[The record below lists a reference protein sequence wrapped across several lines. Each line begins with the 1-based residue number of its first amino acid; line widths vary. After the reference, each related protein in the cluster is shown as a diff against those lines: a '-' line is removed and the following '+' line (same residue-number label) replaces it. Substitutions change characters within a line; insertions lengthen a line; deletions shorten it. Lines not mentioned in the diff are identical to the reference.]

1 MEVIH
6 ITVGDSLD
14 SFITKKPFPPE
25 IPKNLPQK
33 QSNTYVF
40 FLLQI
45 SNQDEIYF
53 ELEVQRNLGALLAH
67 HVTSSTLGGLVALQ
81 PS

>member
-25 IPKNLPQK
+25 IPKNPPQK
-33 QSNTYVF
+33 KATPIYF
-40 FLLQI
+40 FLQLI
-45 SNQDEIYF
+45 SNQDETYF
-53 ELEVQRNLGALLAH
+53 EPEVQRNLGAFQAR